1 MNVKVGFVGGG
12 NMAEAFISAL
22 VEGEFLLPSQISVSD
37 TNLNRLSYLKE
48 KFGVKTYFK
57 NQEVVLNSDI
67 VFLAVKPQVL
77 KAVLEEIKEVITT
90 AQVVVSMAAGFPIRK
105 IEEVIGDDKKI
116 VRIMP
121 NILVKVRK
129 GVIAFWDNKR
139 LLDEEK
145 ELVKEL
151 LSYTGKVY
159 EVEEKLFDGIT
170 AVAGSCPAFIFL
182 IIEALTDGGVK
193 VGLNRET
200 VKEIILQVIEGS
212 SLLAKNEHPEVLK
225 DKVSSPAG
233 TTIEGLTVLE
243 EGRVRYS
250 LIKAVE
256 SAKKRSEEI
265 SKAIEE
271 L

>member
-1 MNVKVGFVGGG
+1 MNGKVGFIGGG
-12 NMAEAFISAL
+12 NMAEAFISAF

-37 TNLNRLSYLKE
+37 TNLNRLSYLRE
-48 KFGVKTYFK
+48 KYGIKTFLK
-57 NQEVVLNSDI
+57 NEEVVLNSDI

-77 KAVLEEIKEVITT
+77 KSVLEEIRGVITP
-90 AQVVVSMAAGFPIRK
+90 AQLIVSMAAGFPIRK
-105 IEEVIGDDKKI
+105 IEEVIGDDKKV

-129 GVIAFWDNKR
+129 GVIALWDNKR
-139 LLDEEK
+139 LLDEERK
-145 ELVKEL
+145 LVKEL
-151 LSYTGKVY
+151 LSYTGKVF

-170 AVAGSCPAFIFL
+170 AVAGSSPAFIFL

-200 VKEIILQVIEGS
+200 AKEIILQVMEGS
-212 SLLAKNEHPEVLK
+212 SLLARNEHPEVLK

-233 TTIEGLTVLE
+233 TTIEGLTSLE

-265 SKAIEE
+265 SKLIEE